1 MLGNFAHS
9 STIGSAKQIL
19 ASRLVDDPQLTV
31 VLAGWGS
38 ERFAGE
44 PVSVLGA
51 VSRPE
56 DFYAQIDCVIA
67 PVAGGSGIK
76 CKLAEALEAGRPVL
90 TTPLGASGYPPQLR
104 RHFHVCEP
112 EQIDAAKIR
121 LAISEFDAGARPS
134 RCGSCPRLGHG
145 DGRSTQG
152 RFAPRHSHGATR
164 SSTAC
169 HRGAAA
175 SAV

>member
-1 MLGNFAHS
+1 M
-9 STIGSAKQIL
+9 
-19 ASRLVDDPQLTV
+19 

-51 VSRPE
+51 VDRPE

-90 TTPLGASGYPPQLR
+90 TTALGASGYPPLLR
-104 RHFHVCEP
+104 RHFCVAEP
-112 EQIDAAKIR
+112 GDLDGAKVR
-121 LAISEFDAGARPS
+121 LAISEFDAGLARADAD
-134 RCGSCPRLGHG
+134 RVLGW
-145 DGRSTQG
+145 DTVTAEYARSVGVET
-152 RFAPRHSHGATR
+152 
-164 SSTAC
+164 
-169 HRGAAA
+169 
-175 SAV
+175 